1 MLIEVKSKLRV
12 ADTLVPLIFMSDR
25 TQLLNVSGN
34 KTEWPVYISIG
45 NQSWKIDQIPSMHS
59 FGIVAVQLIP
69 IKKHNIPQKW
79 LDEQRQW
86 NLVVLNEAIQ
96 WVHQPLRFENNPST
110 QSGYYDVPCADGNI
124 RCCKPVVAAW
134 LEDCPEY
141 SNLHRLERHV
151 CVCHSKMEIGPDA
164 TYKPP
169 RHSGRPHQYFQVRPD
184 APRPPWS
191 YAKWSQTLQ
200 KNYQVLQKAP
210 AVMKVYSG
218 CYDIWLFG

>member
-79 LDEQRQW
+79 LDEQRQ
-86 NLVVLNEAIQ
+86 
-96 WVHQPLRFENNPST
+96 
-110 QSGYYDVPCADGNI
+110 
-124 RCCKPVVAAW
+124 
-134 LEDCPEY
+134 
-141 SNLHRLERHV
+141 
-151 CVCHSKMEIGPDA
+151 
-164 TYKPP
+164 
-169 RHSGRPHQYFQVRPD
+169 
-184 APRPPWS
+184 
-191 YAKWSQTLQ
+191 
-200 KNYQVLQKAP
+200 
-210 AVMKVYSG
+210 
-218 CYDIWLFG
+218 